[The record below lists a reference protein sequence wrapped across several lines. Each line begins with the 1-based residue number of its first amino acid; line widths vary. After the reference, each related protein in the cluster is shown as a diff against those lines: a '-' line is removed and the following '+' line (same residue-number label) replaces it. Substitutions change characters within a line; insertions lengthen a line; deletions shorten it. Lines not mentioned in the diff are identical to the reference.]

1 MQRCHVFIF
10 VVVGANKKRAAA
22 QISFSRNVLV
32 FSRNKL
38 RQLKPND
45 HENNNDDNDDGN
57 DNDNANSN
65 NRNNIGKKNFCLCEC
80 VCVCV
85 FVCVRLSLYGCLK

>member
-1 MQRCHVFIF
+1 MQCCHVFII
-10 VVVGANKKRAAA
+10 VVVGVNKKRAAA
-22 QISFSRNVLV
+22 QISFSRNVFV

-65 NRNNIGKKNFCLCEC
+65 SRNNIGKKKIFACVS
-80 VCVCV
+80 VCVCLCV
-85 FVCVRLSLYGCLK
+85 YVCLFMAA